1 MTEVLQKHLYF
12 CFFVTYCIVIKI
24 ADENIIQCT
33 CITMYYKELLNYKIQ
48 FNERVV

>member
-33 CITMYYKELLNYKIQ
+33 CITMYYKELLNYKI
-48 FNERVV
+48 